1 MNSFGIL
8 YFPHES
14 KYRRTTDS
22 NCYVKM
28 AHIQFDSN
36 MIRVMIIVS
45 TLFTALFLLLCSP
58 PYFDNMN
65 LFVSAE
71 RVRGNSTNDSLTG
84 TPDNDR
90 ISGSGGN
97 DTLVGLAG
105 SDEING
111 DRGIDTISGSEDDD
125 YLVGGPQ
132 NDVIR
137 GDEGDDE
144 AEGDDGDDRISGGP
158 GNDSLFGGPG
168 RDNVNGEDGNDNL
181 FGGSGDDILSGGKGK
196 DYFNCGL
203 GKDNVAD
210 LNATEGDGKSYNCES
225 QQNISQ
231 AKYDISQECFTRVQS
246 FIQRTQDAVNSGEYG
261 EWRSM
266 SEPEVQQLNKEC
278 PEQMQGQQ

>member
-1 MNSFGIL
+1 
-8 YFPHES
+8 
-14 KYRRTTDS
+14 
-22 NCYVKM
+22 M
-28 AHIQFDSN
+28 AHLQFDSN
-36 MIRVMIIVS
+36 MIRVMIMIP

-58 PYFDNMN
+58 PYFGNMY

-71 RVRGNSTNDSLTG
+71 RIRGNSTNDNLTG

-90 ISGSGGN
+90 ITGSGGN

-105 SDEING
+105 IDEING

-158 GNDSLFGGPG
+158 GNDSFFGGPG

-210 LNATEGDGKSYNCES
+210 LNATEGDGKSYNCEN

-231 AKYDISQECFTRVQS
+231 AKYDINQAEQCSTRVQS

-266 SEPEVQQLNKEC
+266 SEPEIQQLNKEC
-278 PEQMQGQQ
+278 SEQMQGQQ